1 MLLANS
7 FKEAPLHLVP
17 PVSETV
23 DSLDRAR
30 AVAPSR
36 QGSWRSLLRVE
47 ERPPLMMAWSRDPVR
62 RALSLSPA
70 RSSSGKCSEQA
81 TTNHPTSAL
90 RVRAPR
96 LCAKCGWRSQPTGF
110 VHSGRV
116 PPVGIFLSREARA
129 SNRPTGFVCPSVR
142 PFVALAKCPH
152 VHRKY
157 MYGEVHNNTPPDK
170 ERLFRTNFFF
180 TKTSTGRKAGF
191 RINPA
196 WASGPQLGVVVRSC
210 ACGENS
216 LPGALPLCR

>member
-1 MLLANS
+1 MQKCNRQRTARRALFEDECFWTKMVTRIAFQVQMLLLANS

-23 DSLDRAR
+23 DSLDQAR

-47 ERPPLMMAWSRDPVR
+47 ERPPLMISWSRDPAR

-70 RSSSGKCSEQA
+70 RSNSGKCSEQA

-110 VHSGRV
+110 VHSGSRV
-116 PPVGIFLSREARA
+116 PPVGIFDLEKRA
-129 SNRPTGFVCPSVR
+129 RPTAQPASSVR
-142 PFVALAKCPH
+142 RI
-152 VHRKY
+152 VHS
-157 MYGEVHNNTPPDK
+157 PP
-170 ERLFRTNFFF
+170 
-180 TKTSTGRKAGF
+180 
-191 RINPA
+191 
-196 WASGPQLGVVVRSC
+196 
-210 ACGENS
+210 
-216 LPGALPLCR
+216 